1 MAIYVLLLKESE
13 DDTTVIYRF
22 GPHQQKLGCLALTKS
37 DGSVTQLQP
46 APTQHPQAYF
56 MRAATKVRQH
66 WRQGSFPETSCWA
79 S

>member
-1 MAIYVLLLKESE
+1 MATHVLLLKESE

-22 GPHQQKLGCLALTKS
+22 GPHEQELGRLALTKS

-46 APTQHPQAYF
+46 APAQNPQAYF

-66 WRQGSFPETSCWA
+66 WRQGTFPQQSCWA